1 MRRQGDIL
9 NQFITFSKVFDQMRQ
24 QYPDDTRK
32 AVQETIRICQ
42 EKDVLSAY
50 LSEEEAAA
58 VMFTFADQEREYNR
72 ALRKEREE
80 GKVEGRAEGFLNALV
95 NLVKENL
102 LSITDAAKQVN
113 MSEEEFIK
121 KAGLKV

>member
-1 MRRQGDIL
+1 
-9 NQFITFSKVFDQMRQ
+9 
-24 QYPDDTRK
+24 
-32 AVQETIRICQ
+32 
-42 EKDVLSAY
+42 
-50 LSEEEAAA
+50 
-58 VMFTFADQEREYNR
+58 MFTFADQEREYNR